1 MRYNCRQNLANQRF
15 RHQGRF
21 IKKEELEKFDLN
33 EIYDPRRGTRYKQI
47 FRVTR
52 VEPISASM
60 SVTSAFNQSKAELD
74 EKINSLGDDGFVGP
88 DQLVKKDLEIIKEFG
103 NGRLPKDTAQD

>member
-60 SVTSAFNQSKAELD
+60 SVTSAFNQSKADLD
-74 EKINSLGDDGFVGP
+74 EKFGQLGDDGFVGP
-88 DQLVKKDLEIIKEFG
+88 D
-103 NGRLPKDTAQD
+103 